1 MDIYF
6 AEGIGGRG
14 IGSYCRV
21 WRDRPHVPALLPLL
35 TFPPMHSPPSPLIL
49 VSIRPVPLTRTINP
63 SEIPP
68 PDRATKP
75 QKLAIG
81 ALSNPRSGTGSSI
94 TPHKKSK
101 PLIWK
106 IAIRQLG
113 LTCKPLPSDS
123 RPSRYGNQIGL
134 DPRSQIRT
142 EKSIQ
147 FPKSSERETKGE
159 NERKQGFDI
168 ATQNK
173 QLKSFGAGQF
183 CQGRF

>member
-1 MDIYF
+1 MVTKMKFKYILYKGTKQCENIRSGMEKGREMDIYF

-75 QKLAIG
+75 
-81 ALSNPRSGTGSSI
+81 
-94 TPHKKSK
+94 
-101 PLIWK
+101 
-106 IAIRQLG
+106 
-113 LTCKPLPSDS
+113 
-123 RPSRYGNQIGL
+123 
-134 DPRSQIRT
+134 
-142 EKSIQ
+142 
-147 FPKSSERETKGE
+147 
-159 NERKQGFDI
+159 
-168 ATQNK
+168 
-173 QLKSFGAGQF
+173 
-183 CQGRF
+183 